1 MGGPIFP
8 TPGKS
13 AAWGRAAAMLMVRD
27 SILADERSSGAED
40 DLLRKTQ
47 KQGKKRE
54 RGSFFVGRGENIDL
68 FGVGERA
75 EGLRRAS
82 G

>member
-1 MGGPIFP
+1 MGRVTAKG
-8 TPGKS
+8 S
-13 AAWGRAAAMLMVRD
+13 HA
-27 SILADERSSGAED
+27 ADERSSGTED
-40 DLLRKTQ
+40 SLLRKTQ

-54 RGSFFVGRGENIDL
+54 RGSFFLGRGENIDL